1 VTENHSAV
9 SDATTLEAA
18 LTRLPLA
25 EVSPLLNQGFCET
38 IGLEYLELTGDRAVA
53 RWTVGAHLYQPAGIV
68 NGGVYCTVIETVVST
83 AGTVWIG
90 DRGHVV
96 GVNNNTD
103 FLRAVRT
110 GTLTVTATPVHRGRT
125 QQLWQAEIRDEQD
138 RLVSRG
144 QVRLAN
150 IENTERLA
158 QS

>member
-1 VTENHSAV
+1 MTEPQPTVA
-9 SDATTLEAA
+9 DATTLESA
-18 LTRLPLA
+18 LTQLSLA
-25 EVSPLLNQGFCET
+25 EVSPILNQGFCES
-38 IGLEYLELTGDRAVA
+38 IGLDYLELTGDRVVA
-53 RWTVGAHLYQPAGIV
+53 RWDVGAHLYQPAGIV
-68 NGGVYCTVIETVVST
+68 NGGVYCTVIETVIST
-83 AGTVWIG
+83 GGTVWIG

-150 IENTERLA
+150 IEHTEQLA
-158 QS
+158 KG